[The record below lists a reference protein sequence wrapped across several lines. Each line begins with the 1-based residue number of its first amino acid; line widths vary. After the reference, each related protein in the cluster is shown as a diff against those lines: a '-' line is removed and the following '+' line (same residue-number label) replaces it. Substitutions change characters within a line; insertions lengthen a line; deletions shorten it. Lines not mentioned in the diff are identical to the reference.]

1 MEDSEQKSPEQLWK
15 ELLDIINR
23 QLEINNQLKDI
34 AESFVDTS
42 AKGKGTVLTEEMA
55 GKVQDL
61 FVELEALV
69 AEERPICHNLLG
81 IED

>member
-34 AESFVDTS
+34 AESFTETS
-42 AKGKGTVLTEEMA
+42 AKSKGTVLTEETA

-61 FVELEALV
+61 FVELEALM
-69 AEERPICHNLLG
+69 AEERSICHNLLG